1 MTERRQNAS
10 LKDIAPP
17 RRSLKEEV
25 KLRTGLSGEDFLRH
39 LGEEYRM
46 TGPESL
52 IFYPNVLLAEFSA
65 QCIESG
71 GLEKYREKYPHSA
84 PPYTPPQ
91 STAFAIQRLD
101 SFVKFIQGS
110 NEEEIEVEAR
120 LSRQAIDK
128 RLKKVLRD
136 LYEDAPPD
144 TKARFNQ
151 DEILGVR
158 QTRTQQAIAFLRAGF
173 TIDEIGELFG
183 GLSSQLI
190 TNIRKGL
197 QDEGDRELSEKTYHE
212 NHQTHF
218 RRMKTLDELRQTTDF
233 EVLKEGIS
241 EFSDS
246 FCRKLRKGGD
256 PFFVPLRK
264 LIPEVNNFNVNEAA
278 LLLEDNGYPVRIIE
292 RRTNG
297 ARPQMLRYY
306 YVPTP
311 VLKTARLLLHQY
323 FS

>member
-91 STAFAIQRLD
+91 STAFAIH
-101 SFVKFIQGS
+101 
-110 NEEEIEVEAR
+110 
-120 LSRQAIDK
+120 K

-212 NHQTHF
+212 NHHTHF

-297 ARPQMLRYY
+297 ARHQMLRYY